1 MAYIRFIISSLLL
14 LTFTSYTF
22 LDVDIKEKEKVLGQ
36 VIQQA
41 IATGHFSAVQ
51 VDDKLSDRAFEL
63 YLKRLDIRKQFLIQ
77 TDVNELSKYRL
88 QIDNQ
93 VLEGNYYLLDVASN
107 FMSQR
112 VKDTKEFYTEILA
125 QPFDFTLKE
134 SIEVDPD
141 KKQWAKDKAAL
152 KEEWRKS
159 LKYQVLTRVFT
170 QLDIQKKAEEKKDTS
185 VKIKSF
191 KEIEEDARKK
201 VLKSMDDYF
210 TRLEKMDRIDREG
223 EFFDA
228 FSMATDPHTNYFAP
242 KEKENFDIS
251 MSGQLEGIGAT
262 LQESDGYIKV
272 INIVPGSP
280 SWKQGE
286 LKVNDLILSVAQGNA
301 EPVDITGMR
310 IDDAVRLIRGKK
322 GTEVRLNLK
331 KQDGQIKTISI
342 IRDVVVIEETY
353 AKSAVLKKESQ
364 KDNVGYIYL
373 PKFYADFNDKEGRR
387 CADDIK
393 KELIKLSDENIN
405 GLILDLRDNG
415 GGSLQ
420 DVVDIMGLFITT
432 GPVVQVKSRGG
443 IPYVLSDNNSELI
456 YDGKLVILVNEVSA
470 SASEILAA
478 AVQDYKRGVVVGS
491 TATFGKGTVQ
501 RVIDLDAF
509 LNASYSDMKPLG
521 SLKLTNQKF
530 YRINGGATQLKGV
543 NSDIVLPDNFQLID
557 IGEKE
562 LDYPMQWTEI
572 APASF
577 TTYNKPVQ
585 NIDEL
590 RKISAERIKKSE
602 QFTLVDENAKF
613 LKEQRDKTL
622 LPLNLE
628 EYKANQER
636 IKSMNKK
643 FENIDKEIAELKP
656 QPLQFDQKRIASD
669 TTFKTRSETWMKEL
683 KKDAYINEAIS
694 ILKDMK

>member
-51 VDDKLSDRAFEL
+51 VDDKLSERAFEL

-77 TDVNELSKYRL
+77 TDVNELSKFRL

-93 VLEGNYYLLDVASN
+93 VLEGNYYLLDMASN
-107 FMSQR
+107 YMSQR
-112 VKDTKEFYTEILA
+112 VKDTKVFYTEILA
-125 QPFDFTLKE
+125 QPFDFTVKE
-134 SIEVDPD
+134 NIEVDPD
-141 KKQWAKDKAAL
+141 KKQWAKDKVAL

-159 LKYQVLTRVFT
+159 LKYQVLTRLYT
-170 QLDIQKKAEEKKDTS
+170 QLDVQKKAEEKNDTS

-364 KDNVGYIYL
+364 QENVGYIYL

-543 NSDIVLPDNFQLID
+543 NSDIVLPDNFQLIE

-572 APASF
+572 PPASF
-577 TTYNKPVQ
+577 TPFNKPVQ

-602 QFTLVDENAKF
+602 QFALVDENAKF